1 MSRGT
6 AATAR
11 AAAGAVVA
19 LALAC
24 GCTAGA
30 IDSSGRDGGDGRG
43 GRDGRASA
51 DDRGGPVS
59 RAERAPRARSA
70 PDAPEPTYTR
80 SPKPRIKSPVSR
92 AELPPSPTPTPTRPR
107 ATPPLPPPPGPVL
120 MARGERGAKV
130 RELQARLRQ
139 LAWFHQ
145 APTGL
150 YGPAT
155 TAAVAGFQ
163 GKRGL
168 RQTGATDTR
177 TWDALVRMTRRPTRY
192 ELYPDGGMP
201 PAKPDRR
208 CLTGRVMCI
217 SKKSRTL
224 TWMIDGKAVTTV
236 DVRFGS
242 EYTPTREGE
251 FRVFWKSRHH
261 VSTLYD
267 TPMPYAMFFS
277 GGQAV
282 HYSSDFAAR
291 GYAGASHGCVNVRD
305 KAGIARLFKQVK
317 DGDRVVIYR

>member
-1 MSRGT
+1 MNRG
-6 AATAR
+6 AIARGR

-24 GCTAGA
+24 GCTAQA
-30 IDSSGRDGGDGRG
+30 VDTAGRDGGGRSDS
-43 GRDGRASA
+43 RDGAGSSG
-51 DDRGGPVS
+51 DK
-59 RAERAPRARSA
+59 APPARSS
-70 PDAPEPTYTR
+70 PDQPEPTYTR
-80 SPKPRIKSPVSR
+80 SPTPKIKSPVSR
-92 AELPPSPTPTPTRPR
+92 AELPSTPTPTTPPTRPK
-107 ATPPLPPPPGPVL
+107 ATPPPPPPPGPVL
-120 MARGERGAKV
+120 LAQGKQGKLV

-139 LAWFHQ
+139 LSWFLRS
-145 APTGL
+145 PTGT

-155 TAAVAGFQ
+155 AAAVKGFQ

-168 RQTGATDTR
+168 RPTGETDTR
-177 TWDALVRMTRRPTRY
+177 TWERLLRMTHEPTRS

-201 PAKPDRR
+201 PAKPDER
-208 CLTGRVMCI
+208 CLTGRVLCI

-224 TWMIDGKAVTTV
+224 TWMIDGKALTTV

-251 FRVFWKSRHH
+251 FQVFWKSRHH

-291 GYAGASHGCVNVRD
+291 GYNGASHGCVNVRD
-305 KAGIARLFKQVK
+305 KKRIASLFKQVK
-317 DGDRVVIYR
+317 NGDRVVIYR